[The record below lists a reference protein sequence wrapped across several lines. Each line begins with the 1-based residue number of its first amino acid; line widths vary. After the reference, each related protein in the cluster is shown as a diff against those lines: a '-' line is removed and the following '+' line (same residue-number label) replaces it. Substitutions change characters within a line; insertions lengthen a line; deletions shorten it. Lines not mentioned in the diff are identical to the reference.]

1 MQQVVIILVSLISSA
16 GRKKYGYKI
25 NEIVKKKKSDPNF
38 ELEV

>member
-16 GRKKYGYKI
+16 GRKKYRYKI
-25 NEIVKKKKSDPNF
+25 NEIVKKKSDPNF